1 MSVSTPAVMNRTSKT
16 TMRVDGDD
24 DDILDGNDDDDDD
37 DGRASDPCPQ
47 HSSHQF
53 LLPCRH

>member
-1 MSVSTPAVMNRTSKT
+1 MNRTSKT